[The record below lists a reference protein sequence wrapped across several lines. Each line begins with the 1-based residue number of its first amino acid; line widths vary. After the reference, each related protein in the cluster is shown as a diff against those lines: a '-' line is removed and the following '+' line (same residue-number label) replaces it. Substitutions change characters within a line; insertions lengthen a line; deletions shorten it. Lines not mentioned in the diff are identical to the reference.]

1 MSNKFRLDHS
11 LINNKT
17 ETTSAV
23 SKLSYEIE
31 NANLNGLP
39 KNNLQMQFDRLK
51 VTNEFPSNLEYIDS
65 HTDKKYGVTASAF
78 LNKDTGKVIIG
89 MTGTNFKKEPIASM
103 YGQVA
108 TGNYGIDG
116 MEVTSQDFKDNN
128 ETMKDLTSDAMIG
141 VKPSSDKSKRYEET
155 QEFIKKIKSKYD
167 IDFITGH
174 SLGGREA
181 VVLGMSNGIPN
192 IVVYNPAPISIFSLN
207 PNSPEGNRLLEL
219 YKNYKGNITRFVAE
233 NDELTE
239 NLKKY
244 KHYVF
249 FGNEIVVENGKGHEM
264 GGFLT
269 EQEQKA
275 IKKELKKVQ
284 GYVEENNKSF
294 VKNSNNAMSKIA
306 SIELLRANMMTT
318 NGGWLSSSQQKV
330 LESLTALTI
339 AQSFSQLIDDEINQI
354 KKMYNEKKKKFEK
367 NWEDAQKA
375 GKAVGEDLSV
385 NEVLN
390 ALDNGHVNESSMV
403 REPEQMI
410 SAKERQLSTI
420 GSSVSNYIMR
430 VRLSINE
437 IVDKDQVLASQIGE
451 LL

>member
-89 MTGTNFKKEPIASM
+89 MTGTNFKKDALAKRYS
-103 YGQVA
+103 
-108 TGNYGIDG
+108 GNGDKQNKID
-116 MEVTSQDFKDNN
+116 SD
-128 ETMKDLTSDAMIG
+128 ETEKDLISDFEIG
-141 VKPSSDKSKRYEET
+141 ISPPSDKSKHYEET
-155 QEFIKKIKSKYD
+155 QEFIKKIKNKYD

-181 VVLGMSNGIPN
+181 VILGMSNGIPN
-192 IVVYNPAPISIFSLN
+192 IVVYNPAPISIFNLN
-207 PNSPEGNRLLEL
+207 PNSPEGKRLLEL

-244 KHYVF
+244 KHFMF
-249 FGNEIVVENGKGHEM
+249 FGNDIVLKNGKGHSM
-264 GGFLT
+264 DGFLT

-294 VKNSNNAMSKIA
+294 VKNSNNAMSKLA

-339 AQSFSQLIDDEINQI
+339 AQSFNQLIEDEINQI

-375 GKAVGEDLSV
+375 GNAVGKDLTVS
-385 NEVLN
+385 EVLE
-390 ALDNGHVNESSMV
+390 ALNEGQVNESSMV
-403 REPEQMI
+403 GDPEQMI
-410 SAKERQLSTI
+410 SLNERQLSTI
-420 GSSVSNYIMR
+420 GSSISNYILR
-430 VRLSINE
+430 VRFSINE
-437 IVDKDQVLASQIGE
+437 IVDKDQVLASQIGG

>member
-1 MSNKFRLDHS
+1 MKDKYKIDSGIID
-11 LINNKT
+11 NNT
-17 ETTSAV
+17 EETTAV
-23 SKLSYEIE
+23 SKISYEVE
-31 NANLNGLP
+31 NAYLHGVDSRRIERQLDTLRSDG
-39 KNNLQMQFDRLK
+39 K
-51 VTNEFPSNLEYIDS
+51 FPSNLEYIDS
-65 HTDKKYGVTASAF
+65 HTDKKYGVTATAF
-78 LNKDTGKVIIG
+78 LNKDTGKVVIG
-89 MTGTNFKKEPIASM
+89 MTGTNFKKEALAKRYSGNGDKQDKIDSDE
-103 YGQVA
+103 
-108 TGNYGIDG
+108 TG
-116 MEVTSQDFKDNN
+116 
-128 ETMKDLTSDAMIG
+128 KDLTSDFEIG
-141 VKPSSDKSKRYEET
+141 ISPPSDKSKHYEET
-155 QEFIKKIKSKYD
+155 QEFIKKIKNKYD

-181 VVLGMSNGIPN
+181 VILGMSNGIPN
-192 IVVYNPAPISIFSLN
+192 IVVYNPAPISVFSLN
-207 PNSPEGNRLLEL
+207 PNSPEGKRLLEL

-239 NLKKY
+239 YLKKF

-249 FGNEIVVENGKGHEM
+249 FGNDKVLKNGKGHSM
-264 GGFLT
+264 DGFLT
-269 EQEQKA
+269 KEEQKA

-294 VKNSNNAMSKIA
+294 VKNSNNAMSKLA

-339 AQSFSQLIDDEINQI
+339 AQSFNQLIEDEINQI
-354 KKMYNEKKKKFEK
+354 KKMHNEKKKKFEK

-375 GKAVGEDLSV
+375 GNAVGKDITV
-385 NEVLN
+385 NEVLE
-390 ALDNGHVNESSMV
+390 ALNDGQVNESSMV

-410 SAKERQLSTI
+410 SLNERQLSTI
-420 GSSVSNYIMR
+420 KSSISNYILR

-437 IVDKDQVLASQIGE
+437 IVDKDQALASQIGG

>member
-1 MSNKFRLDHS
+1 MKDKYKIDPGPIKYN
-11 LINNKT
+11 T
-17 ETTSAV
+17 EETTAI
-23 SKLSYEIE
+23 SKISYEIE
-31 NANLNGLP
+31 NAKLYGI
-39 KNNLQMQFDRLK
+39 KSKTIGRQIDQLK
-51 VTNEFPSNLEYIDS
+51 EAKKFPSNLEYVDS
-65 HTDKKYGVTASAF
+65 YTDSLNGVTTSAF
-78 LNKDTGKVIIG
+78 LNKDTGKVTLG
-89 MTGTNFKKEPIASM
+89 MTGTNIQGEAFKKLKEGEFSRQNFTNALETVKDGYADLKILYSPASD
-103 YGQVA
+103 Q
-108 TGNYGIDG
+108 NY
-116 MEVTSQDFKDNN
+116 
-128 ETMKDLTSDAMIG
+128 
-141 VKPSSDKSKRYEET
+141 RYANT
-155 QEFIKKIKSKYD
+155 QEFINKIKSKYD

-174 SLGGREA
+174 SLGGRDA

-192 IVVYNPAPISIFSLN
+192 IVVYNPAPISITSLN
-207 PNSPEGNRLLEL
+207 PNSPDGKRLLEL

-233 NDELTE
+233 NDALTE

-249 FGNEIVVENGKGHEM
+249 FGNDKVFKNGKGHEM
-264 GGFLT
+264 EGFLT
-269 EQEQKA
+269 EEEQKA
-275 IKKELKKVQ
+275 IKKELKKLQ
-284 GYVEENNKSF
+284 GYAEENNKSF
-294 VKNSNNAMSKIA
+294 VKHSNNAISKLA

-318 NGGWLSSSQQKV
+318 NGGLSSSQQKV

-354 KKMYNEKKKKFEK
+354 KKMYNEKKKKFGK

-385 NEVLN
+385 NGVLN
-390 ALDNGHVNESSMV
+390 ALDEGQVNESSMV

-437 IVDKDQVLASQIGE
+437 IVDKDQVLASQIGG

>member
-1 MSNKFRLDHS
+1 MADKYKINPGELNKS
-11 LINNKT
+11 T
-17 ETTSAV
+17 EETTAV
-23 SKLSYEIE
+23 SKISYEIE
-31 NANLNGLP
+31 NANINDLSNRSITRQMNIIRKNG
-39 KNNLQMQFDRLK
+39 R
-51 VTNEFPSNLEYIDS
+51 FPSNLEYLDS

-78 LNKDTGKVIIG
+78 LNKDTGKVVIG
-89 MTGTNFKKEPIASM
+89 MTGTNFKKEALAKRYS
-103 YGQVA
+103 
-108 TGNYGIDG
+108 GNGDKQDKID
-116 MEVTSQDFKDNN
+116 SD
-128 ETMKDLTSDAMIG
+128 ETEKDLISDFEIG
-141 VKPSSDKSKRYEET
+141 ISPPSDKSKHYEET
-155 QEFIKKIKSKYD
+155 QEFIKKIKNKYD

-181 VVLGMSNGIPN
+181 VILGMSNGIPN
-192 IVVYNPAPISIFSLN
+192 IVVYNPAPISIFNLN
-207 PNSPEGNRLLEL
+207 PNSPEGKRLLEL

-244 KHYVF
+244 KHFMF
-249 FGNEIVVENGKGHEM
+249 FGNDIVLKNGKGHSM
-264 GGFLT
+264 DGFLT

-294 VKNSNNAMSKIA
+294 VKNSNNAMSKLA
-306 SIELLRANMMTT
+306 SIELLRANMMTA

-339 AQSFSQLIDDEINQI
+339 AQSFNQLIEDEINQI

-375 GKAVGEDLSV
+375 GNAVGKDITVS
-385 NEVLN
+385 EVLE
-390 ALDNGHVNESSMV
+390 ALNEGQVNESSV
-403 REPEQMI
+403 VGDPEQMI
-410 SAKERQLSTI
+410 SLNERQLSMI
-420 GSSVSNYIMR
+420 ESSISNYILR
-430 VRLSINE
+430 VRFSINE
-437 IVDKDQVLASQIGE
+437 IVDKDQVLASQIGG

>member
-1 MSNKFRLDHS
+1 MRCWQIKKD
-11 LINNKT
+11 T
-17 ETTSAV
+17 EPTSAI
-23 SKLSYEIE
+23 SFMAYEIE
-31 NANLNGLP
+31 NANNH
-39 KNNLQMQFDRLK
+39 NLSKMAIKEQLDRSA
-51 VTNEFPSNLEYIDS
+51 ERGMFPSNLEYVDS
-65 HTDKKYGVTASAF
+65 YTDSLTGVTTSAF
-78 LNKDTGKVIIG
+78 LNKDTGKVTLG
-89 MTGTNFKKEPIASM
+89 MTGTNIQGEAFKKLKEGEFSRQNVTNALETVKDGYADIKILYSPASD
-103 YGQVA
+103 Q
-108 TGNYGIDG
+108 NY
-116 MEVTSQDFKDNN
+116 
-128 ETMKDLTSDAMIG
+128 
-141 VKPSSDKSKRYEET
+141 RYANT
-155 QEFIKKIKSKYD
+155 QEFINKIKSKYD

-174 SLGGREA
+174 SLGGRDA

-192 IVVYNPAPISIFSLN
+192 IVVYNPAPISITSLN
-207 PNSPEGNRLLEL
+207 PNSPDGKRLLEL

-233 NDELTE
+233 NDALTE

-249 FGNEIVVENGKGHEM
+249 FGNDKVFKNGKGHEM
-264 GGFLT
+264 EGFLT
-269 EQEQKA
+269 EEEQKA
-275 IKKELKKVQ
+275 IKKELKKLK
-284 GYVEENNKSF
+284 GYAEENNKSF
-294 VKNSNNAMSKIA
+294 VKHSNNAISKLA
-306 SIELLRANMMTT
+306 SIELLRANMMTA
-318 NGGWLSSSQQKV
+318 NGGGLSSSQQKV
-330 LESLTALTI
+330 LDSLTALTI

-354 KKMYNEKKKKFEK
+354 KKMYNEKKKKKKFGK

-390 ALDNGHVNESSMV
+390 ALDEGQVNESSMV

-437 IVDKDQVLASQIGE
+437 IVDKDQVLASQIGG

>member
-1 MSNKFRLDHS
+1 MSKSDYKLDVGK
-11 LINNKT
+11 LKKDT
-17 ETTSAV
+17 EPTSAI
-23 SKLSYEIE
+23 SFMAYEIE
-31 NANLNGLP
+31 NANNH
-39 KNNLQMQFDRLK
+39 NLSKMAIKEQLDRS
-51 VTNEFPSNLEYIDS
+51 TERGMFPSNLEYVDS
-65 HTDKKYGVTASAF
+65 YTDSLTGVTTSAF
-78 LNKDTGKVIIG
+78 LNKDTDKVTLG
-89 MTGTNFKKEPIASM
+89 MTGTNLQDEAFKKLKEGEFSRQNVTNALETVKDGYADLKILYSPASD
-103 YGQVA
+103 Q
-108 TGNYGIDG
+108 NY
-116 MEVTSQDFKDNN
+116 
-128 ETMKDLTSDAMIG
+128 
-141 VKPSSDKSKRYEET
+141 RYANT
-155 QEFIKKIKSKYD
+155 QEFINKIKSKYD

-174 SLGGREA
+174 SLGGRDA

-192 IVVYNPAPISIFSLN
+192 IVVYNPAPISITSLN
-207 PNSPEGNRLLEL
+207 PNSPDGKRLLEL

-233 NDELTE
+233 NDALTE

-249 FGNEIVVENGKGHEM
+249 FGKVFKNGKGHEM
-264 GGFLT
+264 KGFLT
-269 EQEQKA
+269 KEEQKA
-275 IKKELKKVQ
+275 IKKELKKLQ
-284 GYVEENNKSF
+284 GYAEENNKSF
-294 VKNSNNAMSKIA
+294 VKHSNNAISKLA

-318 NGGWLSSSQQKV
+318 NGGGLSSSQQKV

-354 KKMYNEKKKKFEK
+354 KKMYNEKKKKFGK

-385 NEVLN
+385 NGVLN
-390 ALDNGHVNESSMV
+390 ALDEGQVNESSMV

-437 IVDKDQVLASQIGE
+437 IVDKDQVLASQIGG

>member
-1 MSNKFRLDHS
+1 MADKYKINPGELNKS
-11 LINNKT
+11 T
-17 ETTSAV
+17 EETTAV
-23 SKLSYEIE
+23 SKISYEIE
-31 NANLNGLP
+31 NANINDLSNRSITRQMNIIRKNG
-39 KNNLQMQFDRLK
+39 R
-51 VTNEFPSNLEYIDS
+51 FPSNLEYLDS

-78 LNKDTGKVIIG
+78 LNKDTGKVVIG
-89 MTGTNFKKEPIASM
+89 MTGTNFKKEALAKRYS
-103 YGQVA
+103 
-108 TGNYGIDG
+108 GNGDKQDKID
-116 MEVTSQDFKDNN
+116 SD
-128 ETMKDLTSDAMIG
+128 ETEKDLISDFEIG
-141 VKPSSDKSKRYEET
+141 ISPPSDKSKHYEET
-155 QEFIKKIKSKYD
+155 QEFIKKIKNKYD

-181 VVLGMSNGIPN
+181 VILGMSNGIPN
-192 IVVYNPAPISIFSLN
+192 IVVYNPAPISIFNLN
-207 PNSPEGNRLLEL
+207 PNSPEGKRLLEL

-244 KHYVF
+244 KHFMF
-249 FGNEIVVENGKGHEM
+249 FGNDIVLKNGKGHSM
-264 GGFLT
+264 DGFLT

-294 VKNSNNAMSKIA
+294 VKNSNNAMSKLA
-306 SIELLRANMMTT
+306 SIELLRANMMTA

-339 AQSFSQLIDDEINQI
+339 AQSFNQLIEDEINQI

-375 GKAVGEDLSV
+375 GNAVGKYITVS
-385 NEVLN
+385 EVLE
-390 ALDNGHVNESSMV
+390 ALNEGQVNESSMV
-403 REPEQMI
+403 GDPEQMI
-410 SAKERQLSTI
+410 SLNERQLSMI
-420 GSSVSNYIMR
+420 ESSISNYILR
-430 VRLSINE
+430 VRFSINE
-437 IVDKDQVLASQIGE
+437 IVDKDQVLASQIGG

>member
-1 MSNKFRLDHS
+1 MSKNEYKLDPQNITNKS
-11 LINNKT
+11 
-17 ETTSAV
+17 EQTSAI
-23 SKLSYEIE
+23 SLFSYEIE
-31 NANLNGLP
+31 NANLN
-39 KNNLQMQFDRLK
+39 NLNKDRIMKQVKILK
-51 VTNEFPSNLEYIDS
+51 SQKKFPSNLEYIDS
-65 HTDKKYGVTASAF
+65 HTDKKHGVTASAF

-89 MTGTNFKKEPIASM
+89 MTGTNFKKEALAKQLFLPDFTITK
-103 YGQVA
+103 QDK
-108 TGNYGIDG
+108 ID
-116 MEVTSQDFKDNN
+116 SA
-128 ETMKDLTSDAMIG
+128 ETKKDLISDFQIG
-141 VKPSSDKSKRYEET
+141 TFPPSDNSKHFEET
-155 QEFIKKIKSKYD
+155 QEFIKKIKNKYD

-181 VVLGMSNGIPN
+181 VILGMSNGIPN
-192 IVVYNPAPISIFSLN
+192 IVVYNPAPIAARYLN
-207 PNSPEGNRLLEL
+207 HNSRLFKL
-219 YKNYKGNITRFVAE
+219 YKGYKGNITRVVS
-233 NDELTE
+233 DKDWLTNIIKGYTE
-239 NLKKY
+239 Y
-244 KHYVF
+244 TY
-249 FGNEIVVENGKGHEM
+249 FGNEIVVHNGKSHDM
-264 GGFLT
+264 AGFLT

-294 VKNSNNAMSKIA
+294 VKNSNNAMSKLA

-339 AQSFSQLIDDEINQI
+339 AKSFNQLIEEEINQI
-354 KKMYNEKKKKFEK
+354 KKMYNEKEKKFEK

-375 GKAVGEDLSV
+375 GNAVGKDLSV
-385 NEVLN
+385 NEVLE

-437 IVDKDQVLASQIGE
+437 IVDKDQVLASQIGG